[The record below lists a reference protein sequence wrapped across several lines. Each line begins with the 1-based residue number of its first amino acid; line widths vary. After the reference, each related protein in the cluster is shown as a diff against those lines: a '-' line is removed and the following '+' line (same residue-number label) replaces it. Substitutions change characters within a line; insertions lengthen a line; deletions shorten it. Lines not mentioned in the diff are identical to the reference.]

1 MDSYI
6 ISSSSNIQIPKE
18 ANIINIDN
26 GLNIGALENEFYYID
41 KSLTPAQKKSILE
54 HLGLFANITYTAESD
69 PFEHY
74 FQSVIYLVFTLLGK
88 YVECERH
95 TYSGRIDCKVET
107 AEYIYLFEFKRDDT
121 AKAALAQINTGDY
134 ALPFVADSRKLYKI
148 GVSFDSDSRKLVE
161 WELEE

>member
-54 HLGLFANITYTAESD
+54 HLGLFANIT
-69 PFEHY
+69 
-74 FQSVIYLVFTLLGK
+74 TLQK
-88 YVECERH
+88 
-95 TYSGRIDCKVET
+95 
-107 AEYIYLFEFKRDDT
+107 DDT
-121 AKAALAQINTGDY
+121 KICLVSQASLHQMQTI
-134 ALPFVADSRKLYKI
+134 KLQLMGLLQTMNYRMPRLMLK
-148 GVSFDSDSRKLVE
+148 K
-161 WELEE
+161 